1 MAQCPELKI
10 ENVKGIGCSDRT
22 PKRRWQGQ
30 LSTERDRESIV
41 ATYSMPPVCL
51 RHGYRIDALKAL
63 AWNLSND
70 LNLIVELINDL
81 ENESTNQG

>member
-1 MAQCPELKI
+1 MEKCIEELKI

-30 LSTERDRESIV
+30 LLRELDQESIMV
-41 ATYSMPPVCL
+41 TYSVPSVSIRREQGNQL
-51 RHGYRIDALKAL
+51 DALKAM

-81 ENESTNQG
+81 EK